1 MSETKV
7 GLDISDLQLG
17 VKDGLRAASEMGFRV
32 VEISAAD
39 PELDPAQLS
48 TSGRRHL
55 LRYVDGLGL
64 RMEVIAAECPG
75 LTLTDPRSVDGRV
88 ARTQRI
94 LEMAREVHVG
104 VVTASAGALTHPETG
119 EPSPAAVEALM
130 QLGACADACG
140 VVYALRPTCDDAQR
154 VDRVLQAV
162 GCPAVRLGIDPA
174 AMVMHGANP
183 MSIIQRLPEQ
193 IGLIH
198 ARDATAGMPGRP
210 GVETRWGEGEVD
222 FVGLLA
228 MLSAIEFRGPYILR
242 RTNSAN
248 PAGDLRDALQ
258 DWRHLMPAS

>member
-1 MSETKV
+1 MNETNV
-7 GLDISDLQLG
+7 GLDIQDLLLG
-17 VKDGLRAASEMGFRV
+17 AKDGLRAASELGFHV

-39 PELDPAQLS
+39 KELDPAQLS

-55 LRYVDGLGL
+55 LRYTDGLGL
-64 RMEVIAAECPG
+64 RMDAIAADLPG
-75 LTLTDPRSVDGRV
+75 LTLTDPQTVDERV
-88 ARTQRI
+88 ERTRRI
-94 LEMAREVHVG
+94 IELASEVHVG

-154 VDRVLQAV
+154 VDGVLQAV

-174 AMVMHGANP
+174 AMVMSGANP
-183 MSIIQRLPEQ
+183 MAMIQRLPEQ
-193 IGLIH
+193 IALTY
-198 ARDATAGMPGRP
+198 ARDATAGVPGRP

-228 MLSAIEFRGPYILR
+228 MLSAIDFGGPCILR
-242 RTNSAN
+242 RMDSTN

-258 DWRHLMPAS
+258 GLQRLMPAS